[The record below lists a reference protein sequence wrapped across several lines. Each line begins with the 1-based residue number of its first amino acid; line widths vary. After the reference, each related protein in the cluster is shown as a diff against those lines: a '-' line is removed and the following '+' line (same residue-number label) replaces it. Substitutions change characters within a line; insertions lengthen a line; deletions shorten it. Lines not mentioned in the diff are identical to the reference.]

1 MGLSAACL
9 NGFFYSCYSRR
20 PLMVREIVFAGR
32 GSNPQQ
38 RRCYPTGL
46 TVNLSIWEFCL
57 TLVPL
62 EKTPDMH

>member
-1 MGLSAACL
+1 
-9 NGFFYSCYSRR
+9 
-20 PLMVREIVFAGR
+20 MVREIVFAGR